1 MLSNRKVS
9 EFFDAVQMYLRRVR
23 SLQDVVREVGS
34 LRSPEVFPG
43 YESGSFHLVSVSKC
57 LAAVS
62 VLLPVSSSPHEAGLG
77 LGIGMAGSSR
87 AVSP

>member
-1 MLSNRKVS
+1 MPLNRKVS
-9 EFFDAVQMYLRRVR
+9 EYFGAAQMYLRKVR

-34 LRSPEVFPG
+34 LHSPEVFPG
-43 YESGSFHLVSVSKC
+43 YETGSFHLVSVSKC
-57 LAAVS
+57 LAAVT
-62 VLLPVSSSPHEAGLG
+62 VLLPVPSSRHEAVLG